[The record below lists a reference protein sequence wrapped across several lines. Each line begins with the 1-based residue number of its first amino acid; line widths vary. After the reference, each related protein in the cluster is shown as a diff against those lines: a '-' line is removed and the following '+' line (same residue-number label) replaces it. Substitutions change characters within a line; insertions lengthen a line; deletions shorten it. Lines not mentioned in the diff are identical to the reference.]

1 MSMKTSK
8 FLRIKEGRGNTEER
22 RKTGVGRR
30 KRHKQEEREGAD
42 TEERRKTGVGRRKRH
57 KQEEREG
64 AEWYY
69 FFLYFLFTIY

>member
-1 MSMKTSK
+1 MSMKTSR
-8 FLRIKEGRGNTEER
+8 FLWIKEGRGN
-22 RKTGVGRR
+22 
-30 KRHKQEEREGAD
+30 

-69 FFLYFLFTIY
+69 FFLYFIFTIY